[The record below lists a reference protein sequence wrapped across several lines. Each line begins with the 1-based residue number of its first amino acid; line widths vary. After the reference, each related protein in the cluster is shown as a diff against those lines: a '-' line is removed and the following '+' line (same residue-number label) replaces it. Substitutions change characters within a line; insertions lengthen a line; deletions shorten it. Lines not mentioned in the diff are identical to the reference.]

1 LDTFF
6 LAGNANVCPLAP
18 DRIFSNI
25 GFSTPATYGKTFVL
39 DAMTIAS
46 EAALEEVHN
55 SGFLGT
61 ELKQE
66 LFSSQVVLM
75 AIDAAQIAKE
85 GKHPTKF

>member
-1 LDTFF
+1 
-6 LAGNANVCPLAP
+6 
-18 DRIFSNI
+18 
-25 GFSTPATYGKTFVL
+25 
-39 DAMTIAS
+39 MTIAS